1 MVDLPHVTWLR
12 TFEAAAR
19 NSSFTAAAR
28 ELGMTPA
35 AVSQQIR
42 LLETHLNVP
51 LFKRLPRGVT
61 LTDMGQAFA
70 QPIRRSFA
78 DMKSA
83 TMGLFEKSRKRVVRV
98 RASISFAGLVIA
110 PRLAEFYAQ
119 HPDITVKLATFVW
132 ADRFDDDAADIDIRY
147 GYGDWDD
154 GNIQHLGQV
163 YAIPVCHPNY
173 AASFDSPLSIQ
184 ALAAGKIV
192 RIVGSEADWFRLSEL
207 FGLNLDIAPAW
218 LSVDS
223 SFIALQ
229 TVIAGSGVVM
239 VLENFA
245 RPYIDMGLLLAP
257 VPYRLP
263 IPTSHYLVQREK
275 TILHEEVRLFSK
287 WIVGIAV

>member
-19 NSSFTAAAR
+19 HSSFTAAGG

-51 LFKRLPRGVT
+51 LFKRLPRGVI

-78 DMKSA
+78 DMKAA
-83 TMGLFEKSRKRVVRV
+83 TSGLFETSRQRLVRV

-110 PRLAEFYAQ
+110 PRLAEFYAR
-119 HPDITVKLATFVW
+119 HPDITVRLTTFVW
-132 ADRFDDDAADIDIRY
+132 ADRFDDDVTDIDIRY

-154 GNIQHLGQV
+154 GTIQHLGEV
-163 YAIPVCHPNY
+163 YAIPVCHPQY
-173 AASFDSPLSIQ
+173 AASFNAPLSIQ

-192 RIVGSEADWFRLSEL
+192 RIVGSEADWFRLSDM
-207 FGLNLDIAPAW
+207 FDLNLEIAPAW

-223 SFIALQ
+223 SFTALQ

-245 RPYIDMGLLLAP
+245 RHYVKLGLLVAP
-257 VPYRLP
+257 VPYRLH
-263 IPTSHYLVQREK
+263 IPTAHFLVQREK
-275 TILHEEVRLFSK
+275 SIMHEEVRLFSK
-287 WIVGIAV
+287 WIASIAI